1 MSIGMMS
8 MMVEFIFQ
16 FSSLMI

>member
-1 MSIGMMS
+1 MMS

>member
-1 MSIGMMS
+1 MS